1 MANSRF
7 GYVRQAELD
16 DRLLPNTFS
25 VIRLDGKGFTK
36 FSQAYGFE
44 KPNDLRALN
53 LMNRAAIQV
62 LESDLGRGYIS
73 KKSEKKSKLVKQEK
87 SSTGIILAYGQSDE
101 FSFAFG
107 RNCQAYNRRSSKLLT
122 TVLSTFTAAY
132 IHLWSEYF
140 PQTPLSIDHLPSFDG
155 RIIQYATFQELQ
167 DYFKWRQVDAHINNL
182 YNTTFWAL
190 VQQGNRTTQEAHN
203 ELKGSFSKDKH
214 SILFDRFQINYNNE
228 LEIFK
233 KGSILI
239 WSSSHKINDVNQT
252 SADLEALTITTRNV
266 EEVSNNIPKSST
278 SLTQSSADPY
288 PENRPIESVDS
299 VNDDDLVNSVSVV
312 HQDLVKDHWWITGP
326 GSRFNE

>member
-16 DRLLPNTFS
+16 DRLLPNTFL

-36 FSQAYGFE
+36 FSQAHGFT
-44 KPNDLRALN
+44 KPNDLKALN
-53 LMNRAAIQV
+53 LMNAAAIQV
-62 LESDLGRGYIS
+62 LESDLGRGYLGS
-73 KKSEKKSKLVKQEK
+73 KSEKKSKKGKQK
-87 SSTGIILAYGQSDE
+87 SSTGIVLAYGQSDE
-101 FSFAFG
+101 FSFGFG

-140 PQTPLSIDHLPSFDG
+140 PESPLSIENLPTFDG
-155 RIIQYATFQELQ
+155 RIIQYATFQEFQ

-190 VQQGNRTTQEAHN
+190 VQQGKRTTQEAHSD
-203 ELKGSFSKDKH
+203 LKGTFSKDKH

-239 WSSSHKINDVNQT
+239 WSSLLEKLCTNQRSEAADPT
-252 SADLEALTITTRNV
+252 SD
-266 EEVSNNIPKSST
+266 NNLKASTPPSESST
-278 SLTQSSADPY
+278 PLPRSTTDPLTTGEKTSPPNS
-288 PENRPIESVDS
+288 
-299 VNDDDLVNSVSVV
+299 DDAVNSVCVV
-312 HQDLVKDHWWITGP
+312 HQDLVKDQWWTTGP
-326 GSRFNE
+326 GAQLSA

>member
-7 GYVRQAELD
+7 GYVREAELD
-16 DRLLPNTFS
+16 DRLLPNTFL

-36 FSQAYGFE
+36 FSQAHGFK
-44 KPNDLRALN
+44 KPNDIKALN
-53 LMNRAAIQV
+53 LMNAAAIQV
-62 LESDLGRGYIS
+62 LESDLGRGYS
-73 KKSEKKSKLVKQEK
+73 SSKSEKKSKKTIQK
-87 SSTGIILAYGQSDE
+87 SSTGMILAYGQSDE

-140 PQTPLSIDHLPSFDG
+140 PESPLSIDNLPTFDG
-155 RIIQYATFQELQ
+155 RIIQYATLRELQ

-190 VQQGNRTTQEAHN
+190 VQQGNRTTQEAHGD
-203 ELKGSFSKDKH
+203 LKGTFSKDKH

-228 LEIFK
+228 PEIFK

-239 WSSSHKINDVNQT
+239 WPSLTKLGIDPKPGATGHTLGKDVN
-252 SADLEALTITTRNV
+252 V
-266 EEVSNNIPKSST
+266 SST
-278 SLTQSSADPY
+278 SPNFGLILFISRKPA
-288 PENRPIESVDS
+288 
-299 VNDDDLVNSVSVV
+299 VV
-312 HQDLVKDHWWITGP
+312 
-326 GSRFNE
+326 R